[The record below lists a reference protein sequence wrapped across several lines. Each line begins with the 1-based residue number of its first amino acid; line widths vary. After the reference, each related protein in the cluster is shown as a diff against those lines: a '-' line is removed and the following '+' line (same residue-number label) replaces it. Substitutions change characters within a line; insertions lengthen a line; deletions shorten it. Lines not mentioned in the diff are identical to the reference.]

1 MTHVVPYA
9 TDLGISTIGAATVIS
24 FIGGFQ
30 IVARLLVG
38 RVSDVV
44 GRKSPGIIG
53 AVIGAGA
60 LILLIFSRD
69 LGMFYLFGI
78 GFGLFYGGNA
88 VINLVLVSDSFGG
101 RNLGTIMGIMN
112 AGYSGGVAV
121 GAALG
126 GYIFDVM
133 HSYTAAF
140 GVGAVAAILM
150 AVLIAFTR
158 REVDRYGINDAMQV
172 R

>member
-1 MTHVVPYA
+1 M
-9 TDLGISTIGAATVIS
+9 
-24 FIGGFQ
+24 
-30 IVARLLVG
+30 
-38 RVSDVV
+38 
-44 GRKSPGIIG
+44 
-53 AVIGAGA
+53 
-60 LILLIFSRD
+60 LLIFSRD

-78 GFGLFYGGNA
+78 GFGFFYGGNA

-133 HSYTAAF
+133 HNYTVAF
-140 GVGAVAAILM
+140 GVGAVAAMLM

-158 REVDRYGINDAMQV
+158 REMDRYGLNDGKHE
-172 R
+172 